1 MSKEMREQM
10 DKMKNLLKEN
20 RNIENAI
27 PTASELT
34 DKRYKNFDELDTGD
48 IWSNIEDLMVEFA
61 RLHVEAALKSVYD
74 NIEYTTE
81 DSSVPYVVEESI
93 LNAYPLYNIK

>member
-61 RLHVEAALKSVYD
+61 RLHVEAALKEASEIVTRASGVND
-74 NIEYTTE
+74 F
-81 DSSVPYVVEESI
+81 EESI
-93 LNAYPLYNIK
+93 LNSYPLYNIK